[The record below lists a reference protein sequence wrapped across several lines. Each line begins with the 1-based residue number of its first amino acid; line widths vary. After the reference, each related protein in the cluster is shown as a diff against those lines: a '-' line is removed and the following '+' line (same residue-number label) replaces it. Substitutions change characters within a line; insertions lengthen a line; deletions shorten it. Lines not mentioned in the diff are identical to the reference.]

1 MACCCF
7 KHSNVNYSK
16 ARHITESLTVMLL
29 LCMGRRCWQQ
39 QLQRPQDDLL
49 TDEQALEVLQLLLLL
64 HCCCCLMPSL
74 LEGRSHL
81 SWPYSALT
89 A

>member
-7 KHSNVNYSK
+7 KNSNFNYSK
-16 ARHITESLTVMLL
+16 ARQITEPLTLMRCCV
-29 LCMGRRCWQQ
+29 CRRCWQ

-81 SWPYSALT
+81 SWPYSAVI